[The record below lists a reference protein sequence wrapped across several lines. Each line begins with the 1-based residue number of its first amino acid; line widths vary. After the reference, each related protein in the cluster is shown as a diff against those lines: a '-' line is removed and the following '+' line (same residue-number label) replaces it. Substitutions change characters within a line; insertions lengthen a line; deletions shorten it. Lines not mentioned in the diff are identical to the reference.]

1 MYKLI
6 NEYKGGIIYTMNL
19 SNISEGELFKNYQ
32 ELSNVLDQPIKT
44 GNAKKA
50 QLKDWER
57 YFKYERKGHSIIIT
71 HIYDVPLPENKN
83 KTKYITTIQKLILD
97 KVVQF
102 DKAGYMF
109 ISKSELMKELR
120 MINQNY
126 TYMKYKQLR
135 LAKHMNISLEEVED
149 FYLTSDDLLKRN
161 IEAALN
167 SLRNQS
173 LVHWSHAITI
183 VKLQADVETNRHN
196 EIKVRKEEHK
206 NEYNEEV
213 VTFSASKP
221 ISNKIYKKATKEEIE
236 LILETEKQVQL
247 KYNCDSINEIFK
259 KGLANKFYK
268 EVRDILFADQH
279 IYWYFNSY
287 EIVANEKYIYSKY
300 EELLD
305 LELNDLEREESMSE
319 LNNDIMFKIMT
330 NAETRRNKAVSL
342 DNDKKRELRLN
353 KDYLSNNQKLTDTLI
368 NKNALPLRYNL
379 DK

>member
-1 MYKLI
+1 
-6 NEYKGGIIYTMNL
+6 MNL

-57 YFKYERKGHSIIIT
+57 YFRYEKKGHSFIIT

-135 LAKHMNISLEEVED
+135 LAMHMNISLEEVED

-183 VKLQADVETNRHN
+183 VKLKADIETNRHN
-196 EIKVRKEEHK
+196 EIKVRKEETT

-221 ISNKIYKKATKEEIE
+221 ISNKVYKKATKEEIE